1 VVIIQG
7 TWYNSYLSGKNC
19 LGNNLSLKLSG
30 HGYNFSSVIYKHV
43 WLWARASFLTFRVSP
58 SHLNIMLGSNELN
71 TDLYAVFLDEQP
83 YHIWPSPGEPP
94 FTRHCPWLQWSRKT
108 PFSPQTPK
116 DYNLALS
123 ILMLKWR
130 LGVPKPHHMESDED
144 QLKQGLSHKYGWG
157 ELIQGLSIFF
167 KIPKD
172 ISSSWAEAFRSSLT
186 SSAPKSSQYKG
197 AMMIAYWYAEPILSC
212 DGSLLVC
219 QAHINMWR

>member
-1 VVIIQG
+1 M
-7 TWYNSYLSGKNC
+7 
-19 LGNNLSLKLSG
+19 GNNLSLKLSG

-144 QLKQGLSHKYGWG
+144 QLRQGLSEPQVWVRGIDPGAVNIFQDSQRYFQFLSWG
-157 ELIQGLSIFF
+157 IQEFPHFLRTQKQS
-167 KIPKD
+167 
-172 ISSSWAEAFRSSLT
+172 
-186 SSAPKSSQYKG
+186 
-197 AMMIAYWYAEPILSC
+197 M
-212 DGSLLVC
+212 
-219 QAHINMWR
+219 